1 MIVIFDAQITDK
13 DFIQAGEKVK
23 LNYDLITSRPSYAG
37 LTQRYVDWIEA
48 NKNNVFTVE
57 CVPNYEHKNPVI
69 VELVEDESFPKWLF
83 WIGDLVRV
91 ENEENG
97 NNANTK

>member
-1 MIVIFDAQITDK
+1 MIFDAQIDDK

-23 LNYDLITSRPSYAG
+23 LNYDLITNRPSYAG
-37 LTQRYVDWIEA
+37 LTQKYIDWIEA

-69 VELVEDESFPKWLF
+69 VQLVEDESFPKWLF

-91 ENEENG
+91 ESGENG
-97 NNANTK
+97 NNTDTE